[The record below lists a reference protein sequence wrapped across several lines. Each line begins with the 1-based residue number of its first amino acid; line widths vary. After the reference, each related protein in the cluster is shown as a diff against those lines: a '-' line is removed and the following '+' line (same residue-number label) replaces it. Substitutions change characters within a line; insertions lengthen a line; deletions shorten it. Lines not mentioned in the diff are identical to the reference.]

1 MYRKEQ
7 PFLDKELQDYK
18 RRLSIALKAAKVCI
32 FEVDVNRQLYTFFE
46 NSEAIFGVSGE
57 QILQDVQPYSCLP
70 ADEYQKRVT
79 EYFVHPQDTQVVAHA
94 FESILNGKPT
104 SYEVRM
110 KTGQT
115 GYVWC
120 KVNVT
125 PIVKDDDSIV
135 MIGIIADIQDMYD
148 RIDSLTRE
156 TQTDTFT
163 GLYTKRRFEE
173 LCGEIFCKCPEEK
186 AALIFFDLD
195 DFKLI
200 NDTYGHQ
207 AGDEVILSVAKH
219 LKTVFRRQDIL
230 ARFGGDEFV
239 VLMRNVQDKVTV
251 VEKVQRLIEQHD
263 NVLGVTKS
271 VGVSFYPDSAKEYE
285 LLLGKADEAL
295 YRAKKIKNTFELA

>member
-1 MYRKEQ
+1 MNRKEQ
-7 PFLDKELQDYK
+7 PFPNKELQDYK

-57 QILQDVQPYSCLP
+57 QILQDVQRYSSLS
-70 ADEYQKRVT
+70 ANEYQKRVT

-94 FESILNGKPT
+94 FESILNGEPT

-125 PIVKDDDSIV
+125 PIVKDDGSII

-173 LCGEIFCKCPEEK
+173 LSGEILRKCPGEK
-186 AALIFFDLD
+186 AALIFLDLD

-219 LKTVFRRQDIL
+219 LETVFRRQDIL

-239 VLMRNVQDKVTV
+239 VLMRDIRDKVTV
-251 VEKVQRLIEQHD
+251 VEKVQRLLQQND
-263 NVLGVTKS
+263 NALGVTKS
-271 VGVSFYPDSAKEYE
+271 VGISFYPDSAKEYE
-285 LLLGKADEAL
+285 MLLSKADAAL
-295 YRAKKIKNTFELA
+295 YRAKKTKNTFELA